1 MAQLNYRENL
11 NMKFKAY
18 NGGLR
23 VFKNYEIN
31 HNNIDIYFSNMKIT
45 LTMFENDIVKV
56 FIGDKYEESISTN
69 GVVDDLGKGEFIVEE
84 DSNFVIVKG
93 TKVLT
98 FVDKNTTEISFRDL
112 EGNIINEDFQPSF
125 KDEEGNVYISKVND
139 CLAYYGLG
147 EKGGDLNKKGCYTE
161 NFNTDDPETDDDSIT
176 YYKTIPFYV
185 ALKEEATYGIFFDN
199 SFRSYFDMGKEMG
212 DRIFFGAIGGQIQY
226 YFIPGENIKEVVKN
240 YTALTGRMEMPP
252 LWSLGYQQCRFSYFS
267 QEEVRE
273 LVKTF
278 EEKDIPLDVVYLD
291 IDYMD
296 GFRVMTFKTPNFD
309 DAAGLISDLKEK
321 GIRTIT
327 IIDPGV
333 KVDEEYDVFKRG
345 KEGNHFT
352 KKLDGEM
359 FIGAVWPGDS
369 AFPDFSNNDCREWW
383 KSELKKFISEH
394 GMDGIWNDMNEP
406 CVFNNDHKTML
417 ETCLHNS
424 DNGVIEHKEFH
435 NRYGFEMSRC
445 SKEAQ
450 EELHPNERGFSM
462 TRATYAG
469 GQRYSSVWTGDNM
482 SLWSQMRMSIS
493 MNANLGI
500 SGFSFVGN
508 DVSGFGLDSS
518 EELFIRWMEMG
529 PFIPIF
535 RNHSNMYTRRQ
546 EPWAFGPR
554 AEKIAKKSIEL
565 RYELLPYIYDLYYI
579 SHKEGLPIFRPMIM
593 EYEKDMNLL
602 NMREQFMLGENMIVA
617 PVLYEGER
625 SKTVYLP
632 KGSWFNYFTMEKL
645 QGGKWYK
652 LPCELDEILVFVK
665 EGAIIPTYNKKFRN
679 VKERPNNILL
689 KVFGENAKG
698 FHYNDDGHT
707 MEYLEGKYTYI
718 LTFTPTDPCCKD
730 STSAS
735 KCWLEKDTRNSDTLM
750 C

>member
-69 GVVDDLGKGEFIVEE
+69 GVVDNLGKGEFIVEE
-84 DSNFVIVKG
+84 DSNFVIIKG

-98 FVDKNTTEISFRDL
+98 FVDKNTTEISFKDL
-112 EGNIINEDFQPSF
+112 YGNIINEDFQPSF
-125 KDEEGNVYISKVND
+125 KDEKGNVYISKVND

-199 SFRSYFDMGKEMG
+199 SFRSYFDMGKERG

-309 DAAGLISDLKEK
+309 DAASLISDLKEK

-333 KVDEEYDVFKRG
+333 KVDEEYEVFKRG

-369 AFPDFSNNDCREWW
+369 AFPDFSNKECREWW

-417 ETCLHNS
+417 ETCIHNS

-632 KGSWFNYFTMEKL
+632 KGSWFNYFTREKL

-665 EGAIIPTYNKKFRN
+665 EGSIIPTYNKKFRN
-679 VKERPNNILL
+679 VKERPKNILL
-689 KVFGENAKG
+689 KVFGEDAKG

-707 MEYLEGKYTYI
+707 MEYLEGKYTYMDI
-718 LTFTPTDPCCKD
+718 KVVDGKEELKLINNGYSIEDI
-730 STSAS
+730 
-735 KCWLEKDTRNSDTLM
+735 E
-750 C
+750 

>member
-31 HNNIDIYFSNMKIT
+31 HNNIYIYFSNMKIT

-69 GVVDDLGKGEFIVEE
+69 GVIDNLEEGEFIVEE
-84 DSNFVIVKG
+84 DSNFLIIKG

-98 FVDKNTTEISFRDL
+98 FVDKNTTEISFKDL
-112 EGNIINEDFQPSF
+112 DGNIINEDFQPSF
-125 KDEEGNVYISKVND
+125 KDEKGNVYISKVND

-199 SFRSYFDMGKEMG
+199 SFRSYFDMGKERG

-309 DAAGLISDLKEK
+309 DAAGLINDLKEK

-352 KKLDGEM
+352 KKLDGQI

-369 AFPDFSNNDCREWW
+369 AFPDFSNKDCREWW

-450 EELHPNERGFSM
+450 EELYPNERGFSM

-546 EPWAFGPR
+546 EPWAFGPK

-632 KGSWFNYFTMEKL
+632 KGSWFNYFTREKL

-679 VKERPNNILL
+679 VKERPKNILL

-707 MEYLEGKYTYI
+707 MEYLEGKYTYMDI
-718 LTFTPTDPCCKD
+718 KVVDGKEELKLINNGYSIEDIEIEIIK
-730 STSAS
+730 
-735 KCWLEKDTRNSDTLM
+735 
-750 C
+750 

>member
-1 MAQLNYRENL
+1 MTQLNYRENL

-31 HNNIDIYFSNMKIT
+31 HNNIDIYFSNIKIT
-45 LTMFENDIVKV
+45 LTIFENDIVKV

-69 GVVDDLGKGEFIVEE
+69 GVVDNLEKGEFIVEE
-84 DSNFVIVKG
+84 DSNFVIIKG

-98 FVDKNTTEISFRDL
+98 FVDKNTTEISFKDL
-112 EGNIINEDFQPSF
+112 DGNIINEDFQPSF
-125 KDEEGNVYISKVND
+125 KDEKGNVYISKVND

-707 MEYLEGKYTYI
+707 MEYLEGKYTYMDI
-718 LTFTPTDPCCKD
+718 EVIEGKEEFKYIHNDYRVENIEVQVIK
-730 STSAS
+730 
-735 KCWLEKDTRNSDTLM
+735 
-750 C
+750 

>member
-309 DAAGLISDLKEK
+309 DAAGLIGDLKEK

-333 KVDEEYDVFKRG
+333 KVDEEYPVFKRG

-359 FIGAVWPGDS
+359 FIGAVWPGNS
-369 AFPDFSNNDCREWW
+369 AFPDFSNKDCREWW

-625 SKTVYLP
+625 SKTLYLP

-698 FHYNDDGHT
+698 FHYNDDGHY
-707 MEYLEGKYTYI
+707 MEYLEGKYTYMDI
-718 LTFTPTDPCCKD
+718 KVVDGKEELKLINNGYSIEDIEIEIIK
-730 STSAS
+730 
-735 KCWLEKDTRNSDTLM
+735 
-750 C
+750 

>member
-309 DAAGLISDLKEK
+309 DAAGLIGDLKEK

-333 KVDEEYDVFKRG
+333 KVDEEYPVFKRG

-369 AFPDFSNNDCREWW
+369 AFPDFSNKDCREWW

-625 SKTVYLP
+625 SKTLYLP

-707 MEYLEGKYTYI
+707 MEYLEGKYTYMDI
-718 LTFTPTDPCCKD
+718 KVVDGKEELKLINNGYSIEDIEIEIIK
-730 STSAS
+730 
-735 KCWLEKDTRNSDTLM
+735 
-750 C
+750 

>member
-1 MAQLNYRENL
+1 MTQLNYRENL

-93 TKVLT
+93 IKVLT

-147 EKGGDLNKKGCYTE
+147 EKGGDLNKRGCYTE

-226 YFIPGENIKEVVKN
+226 YFIPGESIKEVVKN

-267 QEEVRE
+267 QEELRE

-369 AFPDFSNNDCREWW
+369 AFPDFSNKDCREWW

-698 FHYNDDGHT
+698 FHYNDDGHS
-707 MEYLEGKYTYI
+707 MEYLEGKYTYMDI
-718 LTFTPTDPCCKD
+718 KVVGGKEELKLINNGYSIEEIEFEIIK
-730 STSAS
+730 
-735 KCWLEKDTRNSDTLM
+735 
-750 C
+750 

>member
-1 MAQLNYRENL
+1 MTQLNYRENL

-31 HNNIDIYFSNMKIT
+31 HNNINIYFSNIKIT
-45 LTMFENDIVKV
+45 LTIFENDIVKV

-69 GVVDDLGKGEFIVEE
+69 GVVGDLGKGEFIVEE
-84 DSNFVIVKG
+84 DSNFLVIKG
-93 TKVLT
+93 KKVLT
-98 FVDKNTTEISFRDL
+98 FVDKNTTEISFKDL

-185 ALKEEATYGIFFDN
+185 ALKEKATYGIFFDN

-240 YTALTGRMEMPP
+240 YTTLTGRMEMPP

-309 DAAGLISDLKEK
+309 DAAGLIGDLKEK

-369 AFPDFSNNDCREWW
+369 AFPDFSNKDCREWW

-529 PFIPIF
+529 TFIPIF

-602 NMREQFMLGENMIVA
+602 NIREQFMLGENMIVA

-632 KGSWFNYFTMEKL
+632 KGIWFNYFTMEKL

-679 VKERPNNILL
+679 VKERPKNILL

-707 MEYLEGKYTYI
+707 MEYLEGKYTYMDI
-718 LTFTPTDPCCKD
+718 KVVDGKEELKLINNGYSIEEIEFEIIK
-730 STSAS
+730 
-735 KCWLEKDTRNSDTLM
+735 
-750 C
+750 

>member
-309 DAAGLISDLKEK
+309 DAAGLIGDLKEK

-333 KVDEEYDVFKRG
+333 KVDEEYPVFKRG

-359 FIGAVWPGDS
+359 FIGAVWPGNS
-369 AFPDFSNNDCREWW
+369 AFPDFSNKDCREWW

-602 NMREQFMLGENMIVA
+602 NMREQFMLGENMLVA

-707 MEYLEGKYTYI
+707 MEYLEGKYTYMDI
-718 LTFTPTDPCCKD
+718 KVVDGKEELKLINNGY
-730 STSAS
+730 SIEEIEVEII
-735 KCWLEKDTRNSDTLM
+735 K
-750 C
+750 

>member
-45 LTMFENDIVKV
+45 LNMFENDIVKV

-69 GVVDDLGKGEFIVEE
+69 GVVDNLGKGEFIVEE
-84 DSNFVIVKG
+84 DSNFVIIKG

-98 FVDKNTTEISFRDL
+98 FVDKNTTEISFKDL
-112 EGNIINEDFQPSF
+112 DGNIINEDFQPSF
-125 KDEEGNVYISKVND
+125 KDEKGNVYISKVND

-199 SFRSYFDMGKEMG
+199 SFRSYFDMGKERG

-352 KKLDGEM
+352 KKLDGEI

-369 AFPDFSNNDCREWW
+369 AFPDFSNKDCREWW

-632 KGSWFNYFTMEKL
+632 KGSWFNYFTREKL

-679 VKERPNNILL
+679 VKERPRNILF

-707 MEYLEGKYTYI
+707 MEYLEGKYTYMDI
-718 LTFTPTDPCCKD
+718 KVVDGKEELKLINNGYSIEDIEIEIIK
-730 STSAS
+730 
-735 KCWLEKDTRNSDTLM
+735 
-750 C
+750 

>member
-309 DAAGLISDLKEK
+309 DAAGLIGDLKEK

-333 KVDEEYDVFKRG
+333 KVDEEYPVFKRG

-369 AFPDFSNNDCREWW
+369 AFPDFSNKDCREWW

-625 SKTVYLP
+625 SKTLYLP

-698 FHYNDDGHT
+698 FHYNDDGHS
-707 MEYLEGKYTYI
+707 MEYLEGKYTYMDI
-718 LTFTPTDPCCKD
+718 KVVDGKEELKLINNGYSIEEIEFEIIK
-730 STSAS
+730 
-735 KCWLEKDTRNSDTLM
+735 
-750 C
+750 

>member
-1 MAQLNYRENL
+1 MTQLNYRENL

-93 TKVLT
+93 IKVLT
-98 FVDKNTTEISFRDL
+98 FVDKNTTEISFKDL

-147 EKGGDLNKKGCYTE
+147 EKGGDLNKRGCYTE

-267 QEEVRE
+267 QEELRE

-369 AFPDFSNNDCREWW
+369 AFPDFSNKDCREWW

-518 EELFIRWMEMG
+518 EELFVRWMEMG

-707 MEYLEGKYTYI
+707 MEYLEGKYTYMDI
-718 LTFTPTDPCCKD
+718 KVVDGKEELKLINNGYSIEEIEFEIIK
-730 STSAS
+730 
-735 KCWLEKDTRNSDTLM
+735 
-750 C
+750 

>member
-1 MAQLNYRENL
+1 MEQLNYRENL

-69 GVVDDLGKGEFIVEE
+69 GVVDNLEKGEFIVEE
-84 DSNFVIVKG
+84 DSNFVIIKG

-98 FVDKNTTEISFRDL
+98 FVDKNTTEISFKDL
-112 EGNIINEDFQPSF
+112 DGNIINEDFQPSF
-125 KDEEGNVYISKVND
+125 KDEKGNVYISKVND

-199 SFRSYFDMGKEMG
+199 SFRSYFDMGKERG

-240 YTALTGRMEMPP
+240 YTALTGKMEIPP

-296 GFRVMTFKTPNFD
+296 GFRVMTFKTPNFN

-352 KKLDGEM
+352 KKLDGEI

-369 AFPDFSNNDCREWW
+369 AFPDFSNKDCREWW

-450 EELHPNERGFSM
+450 EELNPNERGFSM

-482 SLWSQMRMSIS
+482 SLWNQMRMSIS

-546 EPWAFGPR
+546 EPWAFGPK

-632 KGSWFNYFTMEKL
+632 KGSWFNYFTREKL

-679 VKERPNNILL
+679 VKERPKNILL
-689 KVFGENAKG
+689 KVVGENAKG

-707 MEYLEGKYTYI
+707 MEYLEGKYTYMDI
-718 LTFTPTDPCCKD
+718 KVVDGKEELKLINNGYSIEDIEIEIIK
-730 STSAS
+730 
-735 KCWLEKDTRNSDTLM
+735 
-750 C
+750 

>member
-1 MAQLNYRENL
+1 MSQLNYRENL

-45 LTMFENDIVKV
+45 LTIFENDIVKV
-56 FIGDKYEESISTN
+56 FIGDKYEESLSTN
-69 GVVDDLGKGEFIVEE
+69 GVVGDLRKGEFIVEE
-84 DSNFVIVKG
+84 DSNFVIIKG
-93 TKVLT
+93 KKVLT
-98 FVDKNTTEISFRDL
+98 FVDKNTTEISFKDL

-147 EKGGDLNKKGCYTE
+147 EKGGDLNKKGYYTE

-185 ALKEEATYGIFFDN
+185 ALKEESTYGIFFDN

-226 YFIPGENIKEVVKN
+226 YFIPGESIKEVVKN

-309 DAAGLISDLKEK
+309 DAAGLIGDLKEK

-352 KKLDGEM
+352 KKLDGEI

-369 AFPDFSNNDCREWW
+369 AFPDFSNKDCREWW

-450 EELHPNERGFSM
+450 EELHSNERGFSM

-602 NMREQFMLGENMIVA
+602 NMREQFMLGENMLVA

-707 MEYLEGKYTYI
+707 MEYLEGKYTYMGI
-718 LTFTPTDPCCKD
+718 EFVDGKEEFKLINNDYIIEDMEIQIIK
-730 STSAS
+730 
-735 KCWLEKDTRNSDTLM
+735 
-750 C
+750 

>member
-1 MAQLNYRENL
+1 MTQLNYRENL

-31 HNNIDIYFSNMKIT
+31 DNNINIYFSNIKIT
-45 LTMFENDIVKV
+45 LTIFENDIVKV
-56 FIGDKYEESISTN
+56 FIGDKCEESISTN
-69 GVVDDLGKGEFIVEE
+69 GVVGDLGKGEFIVEE
-84 DSNFVIVKG
+84 DSNFLVIKG
-93 TKVLT
+93 KKVLT

-125 KDEEGNVYISKVND
+125 KDEKGNVYISKVND

-161 NFNTDDPETDDDSIT
+161 NFNTDDPETDDDSVT

-333 KVDEEYDVFKRG
+333 KVDEEYPVFKRG

-352 KKLDGEM
+352 KKLDGEI

-417 ETCLHNS
+417 ESCLHNS

-450 EELHPNERGFSM
+450 EELHPNEREFSM

-602 NMREQFMLGENMIVA
+602 NMREQFMLGENMLVA

-665 EGAIIPTYNKKFRN
+665 EGSIIPTYNKKFRN
-679 VKERPNNILL
+679 VKERPKNILL

-698 FHYNDDGHT
+698 FHYNDDGHS
-707 MEYLEGKYTYI
+707 MEYLEGKYTYMDI
-718 LTFTPTDPCCKD
+718 KVVDGKEELKLINNGY
-730 STSAS
+730 SIEEMEIEII
-735 KCWLEKDTRNSDTLM
+735 K
-750 C
+750 

>member
-1 MAQLNYRENL
+1 MTQLNYRENL

-69 GVVDDLGKGEFIVEE
+69 GVVDNLEKGEFIVEE
-84 DSNFVIVKG
+84 DSNFVIIKG

-98 FVDKNTTEISFRDL
+98 FVDKNTTEISFKDL

-147 EKGGDLNKKGCYTE
+147 EKGGDLNKRGCYTE

-267 QEEVRE
+267 QEELRE

-369 AFPDFSNNDCREWW
+369 AFPDFSNKDCREWW

-518 EELFIRWMEMG
+518 EELFVRWMEMG

-602 NMREQFMLGENMIVA
+602 NMREQFMLGENMLVA

-632 KGSWFNYFTMEKL
+632 RGIWFNYFTMEKL

-679 VKERPNNILL
+679 VKERPKNILL

-707 MEYLEGKYTYI
+707 MEYLEGKYTYMDI
-718 LTFTPTDPCCKD
+718 KVVDGKEELKLINNGYSIEEIEFEIIK
-730 STSAS
+730 
-735 KCWLEKDTRNSDTLM
+735 
-750 C
+750 

>member
-1 MAQLNYRENL
+1 MTQLNYRENL

-31 HNNIDIYFSNMKIT
+31 DNNINIYFSNIKIT
-45 LTMFENDIVKV
+45 LTIFENDIVKV

-69 GVVDDLGKGEFIVEE
+69 GVVGDLGKGEFIVEE
-84 DSNFVIVKG
+84 DSNFLVIKG
-93 TKVLT
+93 KKVLT

-125 KDEEGNVYISKVND
+125 KDEKGNVYISKVND

-147 EKGGDLNKKGCYTE
+147 EKGGDLNKKGSYTE
-161 NFNTDDPETDDDSIT
+161 NFNTDDPETDDDSVT

-333 KVDEEYDVFKRG
+333 KVDEEYLVFKRG

-352 KKLDGEM
+352 KKLDGEI

-417 ETCLHNS
+417 ESCLHNS

-602 NMREQFMLGENMIVA
+602 NIREQFMLGENMLVA

-625 SKTVYLP
+625 SKAVYLP

-665 EGAIIPTYNKKFRN
+665 EGSIIPTYNKKFRN

-707 MEYLEGKYTYI
+707 MEYLEGKYTYMDI
-718 LTFTPTDPCCKD
+718 EVIEGKEEFKYIHNDYRGENIEVQVIK
-730 STSAS
+730 
-735 KCWLEKDTRNSDTLM
+735 
-750 C
+750 

>member
-1 MAQLNYRENL
+1 MTQLNYRENL

-31 HNNIDIYFSNMKIT
+31 DNNINIYFSNIKIT
-45 LTMFENDIVKV
+45 LTIFENDIVKV

-69 GVVDDLGKGEFIVEE
+69 GVVGDLGKGEFIVEE
-84 DSNFVIVKG
+84 DSNFLVIKG
-93 TKVLT
+93 KKVLT

-125 KDEEGNVYISKVND
+125 KDEKGNVYISKVND

-161 NFNTDDPETDDDSIT
+161 NFNTDDPETDDDSVT

-333 KVDEEYDVFKRG
+333 KVDEEYPVFKRG

-359 FIGAVWPGDS
+359 FIGAVDS
-369 AFPDFSNNDCREWW
+369 AFPDFSNKDCREWW

-565 RYELLPYIYDLYYI
+565 RYELIPYIYDLYYI

-707 MEYLEGKYTYI
+707 MEYLEGKYTYMDI
-718 LTFTPTDPCCKD
+718 KVVDGKEELKLINNGY
-730 STSAS
+730 SIEEIEIEII
-735 KCWLEKDTRNSDTLM
+735 K
-750 C
+750 

>member
-309 DAAGLISDLKEK
+309 DAAGLIGDLKEK

-333 KVDEEYDVFKRG
+333 KVDEEYPVFKRG

-359 FIGAVWPGDS
+359 FIGAVWPGNS
-369 AFPDFSNNDCREWW
+369 AFPDFSNKDCREWW

-602 NMREQFMLGENMIVA
+602 NMREQFMLGENMLVA

-707 MEYLEGKYTYI
+707 MEYLEGKYTYMDI
-718 LTFTPTDPCCKD
+718 KVVDGKEELKLINNGYSIEEIEFEIIK
-730 STSAS
+730 
-735 KCWLEKDTRNSDTLM
+735 
-750 C
+750 

>member
-1 MAQLNYRENL
+1 MTQLNYRENL

-309 DAAGLISDLKEK
+309 DAAGLIGDLKEK

-333 KVDEEYDVFKRG
+333 KVDEEYPVFKRG

-359 FIGAVWPGDS
+359 FIGAVWPGNS
-369 AFPDFSNNDCREWW
+369 AFPDFSNKDCREWW

-625 SKTVYLP
+625 SKTLYLP

-698 FHYNDDGHT
+698 FHYNDDGHS
-707 MEYLEGKYTYI
+707 MEYLEGKYTYMDI
-718 LTFTPTDPCCKD
+718 KVVDGKEELKLINNGYSIEDIEIEIIK
-730 STSAS
+730 
-735 KCWLEKDTRNSDTLM
+735 
-750 C
+750 

>member
-1 MAQLNYRENL
+1 MTQLNYRENL

-31 HNNIDIYFSNMKIT
+31 HNNINIYFSNIKIT
-45 LTMFENDIVKV
+45 LTIFENDIVKV

-69 GVVDDLGKGEFIVEE
+69 GVVGDLGKGEFIVEE
-84 DSNFVIVKG
+84 DSNFLVIKG
-93 TKVLT
+93 KKVLT
-98 FVDKNTTEISFRDL
+98 FVDKNTTEISFKDL

-125 KDEEGNVYISKVND
+125 KDEKGNVYISKVND

-147 EKGGDLNKKGCYTE
+147 EKGGDLNKKGSYTE
-161 NFNTDDPETDDDSIT
+161 NFNTDDPETDDDSVT

-240 YTALTGRMEMPP
+240 YTTLTGRMEMLP

-309 DAAGLISDLKEK
+309 DAAGLIGDLKEK

-369 AFPDFSNNDCREWW
+369 AFPDFSNKDCREWW

-632 KGSWFNYFTMEKL
+632 KGIWFNYFTMEKL

-679 VKERPNNILL
+679 VKERPKNILV

-707 MEYLEGKYTYI
+707 MEYLEGKYTYMDI
-718 LTFTPTDPCCKD
+718 KVVDGKEELKLINNGYSIEEIEFEIIK
-730 STSAS
+730 
-735 KCWLEKDTRNSDTLM
+735 
-750 C
+750 

>member
-1 MAQLNYRENL
+1 MEQLNYRENL

-18 NGGLR
+18 NCGLR

-69 GVVDDLGKGEFIVEE
+69 GVVDNLEKGEFIVEE
-84 DSNFVIVKG
+84 DSNFLIIKG

-98 FVDKNTTEISFRDL
+98 FVDKNTTEISFKDL
-112 EGNIINEDFQPSF
+112 DGNIINEDFQPSF
-125 KDEEGNVYISKVND
+125 KDEKGNVYISKVND

-333 KVDEEYDVFKRG
+333 KVDEEYEVFKRG

-352 KKLDGEM
+352 KKLDGEI

-369 AFPDFSNNDCREWW
+369 AFPDFSNKECREWW

-518 EELFIRWMEMG
+518 EELFIRWMEIG

-602 NMREQFMLGENMIVA
+602 NIREQFMLGENMLVA

-632 KGSWFNYFTMEKL
+632 KGSWFNYFTSEKL

-665 EGAIIPTYNKKFRN
+665 EGSIIPTYNKKFRN
-679 VKERPNNILL
+679 VKERPKNILL

-707 MEYLEGKYTYI
+707 MEYLDGKYTYMDI
-718 LTFTPTDPCCKD
+718 KVVDGKEELKLINNGYSIEDIEFEIIK
-730 STSAS
+730 
-735 KCWLEKDTRNSDTLM
+735 
-750 C
+750 

>member
-1 MAQLNYRENL
+1 M
-11 NMKFKAY
+11 
-18 NGGLR
+18 
-23 VFKNYEIN
+23 
-31 HNNIDIYFSNMKIT
+31 
-45 LTMFENDIVKV
+45 
-56 FIGDKYEESISTN
+56 
-69 GVVDDLGKGEFIVEE
+69 
-84 DSNFVIVKG
+84 
-93 TKVLT
+93 
-98 FVDKNTTEISFRDL
+98 
-112 EGNIINEDFQPSF
+112 
-125 KDEEGNVYISKVND
+125 YISKVND

-161 NFNTDDPETDDDSIT
+161 NFNTDDPETDDDSVT

-333 KVDEEYDVFKRG
+333 KVDEEYPVFKRG

-369 AFPDFSNNDCREWW
+369 AFPDFSNKDCREWW

-565 RYELLPYIYDLYYI
+565 RYELIPYIYDLYYI

-707 MEYLEGKYTYI
+707 MEYLEGKYTYMDI
-718 LTFTPTDPCCKD
+718 KVVDGKEELKLINNGYSIEEIEFEIIK
-730 STSAS
+730 
-735 KCWLEKDTRNSDTLM
+735 
-750 C
+750 

>member
-1 MAQLNYRENL
+1 MTQLNYRENL

-45 LTMFENDIVKV
+45 LTIFENDIVKV

-84 DSNFVIVKG
+84 DSNFVIIKG

-98 FVDKNTTEISFRDL
+98 FVDKNTTEISFKDL

-369 AFPDFSNNDCREWW
+369 AFPDFSNKDCREWW

-665 EGAIIPTYNKKFRN
+665 EGSIIPTYNKKFRN
-679 VKERPNNILL
+679 VKERPKNILL

-707 MEYLEGKYTYI
+707 MEYLEGKYTYMDI
-718 LTFTPTDPCCKD
+718 KVVDGKEELKLINNGY
-730 STSAS
+730 S
-735 KCWLEKDTRNSDTLM
+735 LEEIEIEIIK
-750 C
+750 

>member
-1 MAQLNYRENL
+1 MTQLNYRENL

-84 DSNFVIVKG
+84 DSNFVIIKG

-98 FVDKNTTEISFRDL
+98 FVDKNTTEISFKDL
-112 EGNIINEDFQPSF
+112 DGNIINEDFQPSF
-125 KDEEGNVYISKVND
+125 KDEKGNVYISKVND

-529 PFIPIF
+529 TFIPIF

-679 VKERPNNILL
+679 VKERPKNILL

-707 MEYLEGKYTYI
+707 MEYLEGKYTYMDI
-718 LTFTPTDPCCKD
+718 KVVDGKEELKLINNGYSIEEIEFEIIK
-730 STSAS
+730 
-735 KCWLEKDTRNSDTLM
+735 
-750 C
+750 

>member
-1 MAQLNYRENL
+1 MTQLNYRENL

-31 HNNIDIYFSNMKIT
+31 HNNINIYFSNIKIT
-45 LTMFENDIVKV
+45 LTIFENDIVKV

-69 GVVDDLGKGEFIVEE
+69 GVVGDLGKGEFIVEE
-84 DSNFVIVKG
+84 DSNFLVIKG
-93 TKVLT
+93 KKVLT

-112 EGNIINEDFQPSF
+112 DGNIINEDFQPSF
-125 KDEEGNVYISKVND
+125 KDEKGNVYISKVND

-161 NFNTDDPETDDDSIT
+161 NFNTDDPETDDDSVT

-333 KVDEEYDVFKRG
+333 KVDEEYPVFKRG

-369 AFPDFSNNDCREWW
+369 AFPDFSNKDCREWW

-565 RYELLPYIYDLYYI
+565 RYELIPYIYDLYYI

-679 VKERPNNILL
+679 VKERPKNILL

-698 FHYNDDGHT
+698 FHYNDDGHS
-707 MEYLEGKYTYI
+707 MEYLEGKYTYMDI
-718 LTFTPTDPCCKD
+718 KVVDGKEELKLINNGYSIEEIEFEIIK
-730 STSAS
+730 
-735 KCWLEKDTRNSDTLM
+735 
-750 C
+750 

>member
-1 MAQLNYRENL
+1 MTQLNYRENL

-69 GVVDDLGKGEFIVEE
+69 GVVDNLEKGEFIVEE
-84 DSNFVIVKG
+84 DSNFVIIKG

-98 FVDKNTTEISFRDL
+98 FVDKNTTEISFKDL
-112 EGNIINEDFQPSF
+112 DGNIINEDFQPSF
-125 KDEEGNVYISKVND
+125 KDEKGNVYISKVND

-199 SFRSYFDMGKEMG
+199 SFRSYFDIGKEMG

-359 FIGAVWPGDS
+359 FIGAVWPGNS
-369 AFPDFSNNDCREWW
+369 AFPDFSNNYCREWW

-602 NMREQFMLGENMIVA
+602 NMREQFMLGENMLVA

-679 VKERPNNILL
+679 VKERPKNILL

-707 MEYLEGKYTYI
+707 MEYLEGKYTYMDI
-718 LTFTPTDPCCKD
+718 KVVDGKEELNLINNGYSIEDIEIQIIK
-730 STSAS
+730 
-735 KCWLEKDTRNSDTLM
+735 
-750 C
+750 

>member
-1 MAQLNYRENL
+1 MNQLNYRENL
-11 NMKFKAY
+11 NKKFKDY
-18 NGGLR
+18 RGGLR
-23 VFKNYEIN
+23 VFENFKVNE
-31 HNNIDIYFSNMKIT
+31 NNVEVNFEGLKIS
-45 LTMFENDIVKV
+45 LTILENDIVKV
-56 FIGDKYEESISTN
+56 FIGDKYEESIPTN
-69 GVVDDLGKGEFIVEE
+69 GVVNLLGKGSFEVLEKE
-84 DSNFVIVKG
+84 DFLVISGNKVK
-93 TKVLT
+93 TYIN
-98 FVDKNTTEISFRDL
+98 KNTTEISFRDF
-112 EGNIINEDFQPSF
+112 EGNIICEDFQPSF
-125 KDEEGNVYISKVND
+125 KDEEGHIYISKVND

-147 EKGGDLNKKGCYTE
+147 EKGGSLNKKGCYTE
-161 NFNTDDPETDDDSIT
+161 NFNTDDPETDDESLT

-185 ALKEEATYGIFFDN
+185 GLKNEGTYGIFFDN
-199 SFRSYFDMGKEMG
+199 SFRSYFDMGKERE
-212 DRIFFGAIGGQIQY
+212 DRIFFGSIGGQIQY
-226 YFIPGENIKEVVKN
+226 YFIPGENIKDVVRN

-278 EEKDIPLDVVYLD
+278 EEKEIPLDVVYLD

-309 DAAGLISDLKEK
+309 DAKGLINNLKDK

-327 IIDPGV
+327 ILDPGV
-333 KVDEEYDVFKRG
+333 KVDEEYGVYRRG
-345 KEGNHFT
+345 REGNHFT
-352 KKLDGEM
+352 KKLDGEI

-369 AFPDFSNNDCREWW
+369 AFPDFSNKDCRKWW
-383 KSELKKFISEH
+383 KDELKKFIEEYDI
-394 GMDGIWNDMNEP
+394 DGIWNDMNEP

-424 DNGVIEHKEFH
+424 DYGVINHKEFH

-482 SLWSQMRMSIS
+482 SMWSQMKMSIS
-493 MNANLGI
+493 MNSNLGI

-508 DVSGFGLDSS
+508 DVSGFGLDST

-546 EPWAFGPR
+546 EPWAFGQR

-579 SHKEGLPIFRPMIM
+579 SHKEGIPVFRPMVM
-593 EYEKDMNLL
+593 EYENDMNVL
-602 NMREQFMLGENMIVA
+602 NLREQFMFGENMLVA

-625 SKTVYLP
+625 KKRIYLP
-632 KGSWFNYFTMEKL
+632 KGVWFNYLTKEKFE
-645 QGGKWYK
+645 GGKWQSIS
-652 LPCELDEILVFVK
+652 CELDEIIVLVK
-665 EGAIIPTYNKKFRN
+665 EGAIIPTYNKKFKN
-679 VKERPNNILL
+679 VEQRPKEILL
-689 KVFGENAKG
+689 KVFGVNASG
-698 FHYNDDGHT
+698 FHYNDDGRT
-707 MEYLEGKYTYI
+707 MEYLKGKYNYVDI
-718 LTFTPTDPCCKD
+718 MVKD
-730 STSAS
+730 SNLVLDYVN
-735 KCWLEKDTRNSDTLM
+735 KGFEEEVINFEIIN
-750 C
+750 

>member
-69 GVVDDLGKGEFIVEE
+69 GVVDNLEKGEFIVEE
-84 DSNFVIVKG
+84 DSNFLIIKG

-98 FVDKNTTEISFRDL
+98 FVDKNTTEISFKDL
-112 EGNIINEDFQPSF
+112 YGNIINEDFQPSF
-125 KDEEGNVYISKVND
+125 KDKKGNVYISKVND

-199 SFRSYFDMGKEMG
+199 SFRSYFDMGKERG

-296 GFRVMTFKTPNFD
+296 GFRVMTFKTPNFN

-352 KKLDGEM
+352 KKLDGEI

-369 AFPDFSNNDCREWW
+369 AFPDFSNKDCREWW

-482 SLWSQMRMSIS
+482 SLWNQMRMSIS

-554 AEKIAKKSIEL
+554 AEKIAKKYIEL

-632 KGSWFNYFTMEKL
+632 KGSWFNYFTREKL

-679 VKERPNNILL
+679 VKERPKNILL

-707 MEYLEGKYTYI
+707 MEYLEGKYTYMDI
-718 LTFTPTDPCCKD
+718 KVVDGKEELKLINNGYSIEDIEIEIIK
-730 STSAS
+730 
-735 KCWLEKDTRNSDTLM
+735 
-750 C
+750 

>member
-1 MAQLNYRENL
+1 MSQLNYRENL

-45 LTMFENDIVKV
+45 LTIFENDIVKV
-56 FIGDKYEESISTN
+56 FIGDKYEESLSTN
-69 GVVDDLGKGEFIVEE
+69 GVVGDLRKGEFIVEE
-84 DSNFVIVKG
+84 DSNFVIIKG
-93 TKVLT
+93 KKVLT
-98 FVDKNTTEISFRDL
+98 FVDKNTTEISFKDL

-185 ALKEEATYGIFFDN
+185 ALKEESTYGIFFDN
-199 SFRSYFDMGKEMG
+199 SFRSYFDMGKEIG

-369 AFPDFSNNDCREWW
+369 AFPDFSNKDCRKWW

-529 PFIPIF
+529 SFIPIF

-579 SHKEGLPIFRPMIM
+579 SNKEGLPIFRPMIM

-602 NMREQFMLGENMIVA
+602 NMREQFMLGENMLVA

-665 EGAIIPTYNKKFRN
+665 EGSIIPTYNKKFRN
-679 VKERPNNILL
+679 VKERPKNILL

-707 MEYLEGKYTYI
+707 MEYLDGKYTYMGI
-718 LTFTPTDPCCKD
+718 EFVDGKEEFKLINNDYIIEDMEIQIIK
-730 STSAS
+730 
-735 KCWLEKDTRNSDTLM
+735 
-750 C
+750 

>member
-1 MAQLNYRENL
+1 MTQLNYRENL

-45 LTMFENDIVKV
+45 LTIFENDIVKV

-84 DSNFVIVKG
+84 DSNFVIIKG

-98 FVDKNTTEISFRDL
+98 FVDKNTTDISFRDL

-147 EKGGDLNKKGCYTE
+147 EKGGDLNKRGCYTE

-252 LWSLGYQQCRFSYFS
+252 LWSLGYQQCRFSYFR

-333 KVDEEYDVFKRG
+333 KVDEEYPVFKRG

-369 AFPDFSNNDCREWW
+369 AFPDFSNKDCREWW

-482 SLWSQMRMSIS
+482 SLWSQMKMSIS

-679 VKERPNNILL
+679 VKERPKNILL

-698 FHYNDDGHT
+698 FHYNDDGHS
-707 MEYLEGKYTYI
+707 MEYLEGKYTYMDI
-718 LTFTPTDPCCKD
+718 TVVDGKEELKLINNGY
-730 STSAS
+730 SIEEIEIEII
-735 KCWLEKDTRNSDTLM
+735 K
-750 C
+750 

>member
-45 LTMFENDIVKV
+45 LTMFENDIVKI
-56 FIGDKYEESISTN
+56 FIGDKYEESIPTN
-69 GVVDDLGKGEFIVEE
+69 GVVDNLEKGEFIVEE
-84 DSNFVIVKG
+84 NSNFVIIKG

-98 FVDKNTTEISFRDL
+98 FVDKNTTEINFKDL
-112 EGNIINEDFQPSF
+112 DGNIINEDFQPSF
-125 KDEEGNVYISKVND
+125 KDEKGNVYISKVND

-199 SFRSYFDMGKEMG
+199 SFRSYFDMGKERG

-226 YFIPGENIKEVVKN
+226 YFIPGKNIKEVVKN

-309 DAAGLISDLKEK
+309 DAAGLISYLKEK

-333 KVDEEYDVFKRG
+333 KVDEEYEVFKRG

-352 KKLDGEM
+352 KKLDGEI

-369 AFPDFSNNDCREWW
+369 AFPDFSNKDCREWW

-602 NMREQFMLGENMIVA
+602 NIREQFMLGENMIVA

-632 KGSWFNYFTMEKL
+632 KGSWFNYFTSEKL

-679 VKERPNNILL
+679 VKERPKNILL

-707 MEYLEGKYTYI
+707 MEYLEGKYTYMDI
-718 LTFTPTDPCCKD
+718 KVVDGKEELKLINNGYSIEDIEIEIIK
-730 STSAS
+730 
-735 KCWLEKDTRNSDTLM
+735 
-750 C
+750 

>member
-1 MAQLNYRENL
+1 MTQLNYRENL

-98 FVDKNTTEISFRDL
+98 FVDKNTTEISFKDL
-112 EGNIINEDFQPSF
+112 DGNIINEDFQPSF

-602 NMREQFMLGENMIVA
+602 NMREQFMLGENMLVA

-679 VKERPNNILL
+679 VKERPKNILL

-707 MEYLEGKYTYI
+707 MEYLEGKYTYMDI
-718 LTFTPTDPCCKD
+718 KVVDGKEELKLINNGYSIEEIEFEIIK
-730 STSAS
+730 
-735 KCWLEKDTRNSDTLM
+735 
-750 C
+750 

>member
-1 MAQLNYRENL
+1 MTQLNYRENL

-31 HNNIDIYFSNMKIT
+31 HNNIDIYFLNMKIT
-45 LTMFENDIVKV
+45 LTIFENDIVKV

-98 FVDKNTTEISFRDL
+98 FVDKNTTEISFKDL
-112 EGNIINEDFQPSF
+112 DGNIINEDFQPSF
-125 KDEEGNVYISKVND
+125 KDEKGNVYISKVND

-185 ALKEEATYGIFFDN
+185 ALKEKATYGIFFDN

-309 DAAGLISDLKEK
+309 DAAGLIGDLKEK

-369 AFPDFSNNDCREWW
+369 AFPDFSNKDCREWW

-632 KGSWFNYFTMEKL
+632 KGIWFNYFTMEKL

-679 VKERPNNILL
+679 VKERPKNILV

-707 MEYLEGKYTYI
+707 MEYLEGKYTYMDI
-718 LTFTPTDPCCKD
+718 KVVDGKEELKLINNGYSIEEIEFEIIK
-730 STSAS
+730 
-735 KCWLEKDTRNSDTLM
+735 
-750 C
+750 

>member
-1 MAQLNYRENL
+1 MSQLNYRENL

-31 HNNIDIYFSNMKIT
+31 DNNIDIYFSNIKIT
-45 LTMFENDIVKV
+45 LTIFENDIVKV

-69 GVVDDLGKGEFIVEE
+69 GVLDDLGKGEFIVEE
-84 DSNFVIVKG
+84 DSNFLVIKG
-93 TKVLT
+93 KKVLT

-125 KDEEGNVYISKVND
+125 KDEKGNVYISKVND

-199 SFRSYFDMGKEMG
+199 SFRSYFDMGMEMG

-327 IIDPGV
+327 IVDPGV
-333 KVDEEYDVFKRG
+333 KVDEEYPVFKRG

-352 KKLDGEM
+352 KKLDGEI

-417 ETCLHNS
+417 ESCLHNS

-602 NMREQFMLGENMIVA
+602 NIREQFMLGENMLVA

-665 EGAIIPTYNKKFRN
+665 EGSIIPTYNKKFRN

-698 FHYNDDGHT
+698 FHYNDDGDT
-707 MEYLEGKYTYI
+707 MEYLEGKYTYMDI
-718 LTFTPTDPCCKD
+718 EFVDGKEEFKYIHND
-730 STSAS
+730 YRVENIEVQVI
-735 KCWLEKDTRNSDTLM
+735 K
-750 C
+750 

>member
-1 MAQLNYRENL
+1 MTQLNYRENL

-98 FVDKNTTEISFRDL
+98 FVDKNTTEISFKDL
-112 EGNIINEDFQPSF
+112 DGNIINEDFQPSF

-707 MEYLEGKYTYI
+707 MEYLEGKYTYMDI
-718 LTFTPTDPCCKD
+718 KVVDGKEELKLINNGYSIEEIEFEIIK
-730 STSAS
+730 
-735 KCWLEKDTRNSDTLM
+735 
-750 C
+750 

>member
-1 MAQLNYRENL
+1 MTQLNYRENL

-18 NGGLR
+18 NGGVR

-45 LTMFENDIVKV
+45 LTIFENDIVKV

-84 DSNFVIVKG
+84 DSNFVIIKG

-98 FVDKNTTEISFRDL
+98 FVDKNTTEISFKDL

-333 KVDEEYDVFKRG
+333 NVDEEYDVFKRG

-369 AFPDFSNNDCREWW
+369 AFPDFSNKDCREWW

-602 NMREQFMLGENMIVA
+602 NMREQFMLGENMLVA

-707 MEYLEGKYTYI
+707 MEYLEGKYTYMDI
-718 LTFTPTDPCCKD
+718 KVVDGKEELKLINNGYSIEEIEFEIIK
-730 STSAS
+730 
-735 KCWLEKDTRNSDTLM
+735 
-750 C
+750 

>member
-267 QEEVRE
+267 QEELRE

-369 AFPDFSNNDCREWW
+369 AFPDFSNKDCREWW

-518 EELFIRWMEMG
+518 EELFVRWMEMG

-602 NMREQFMLGENMIVA
+602 NMREQFMLGENMLVA

-679 VKERPNNILL
+679 VKERPKNILL

-698 FHYNDDGHT
+698 FHYNDDGHS
-707 MEYLEGKYTYI
+707 MEYLEGKYTYMDI
-718 LTFTPTDPCCKD
+718 KVVDGKEELKLINNGY
-730 STSAS
+730 SIEEIEIEII
-735 KCWLEKDTRNSDTLM
+735 K
-750 C
+750 

>member
-1 MAQLNYRENL
+1 MSQLNYRENL

-45 LTMFENDIVKV
+45 LTIFENDIVKV
-56 FIGDKYEESISTN
+56 FIGDKYEESLSTN
-69 GVVDDLGKGEFIVEE
+69 GVVGDLRKGEFIVEE
-84 DSNFVIVKG
+84 DSNFVIIKG
-93 TKVLT
+93 KKVLT
-98 FVDKNTTEISFRDL
+98 FVDKNTTEISFKDL

-199 SFRSYFDMGKEMG
+199 SFRSYFDMGMEMG

-309 DAAGLISDLKEK
+309 DAAGLIGDLKEK

-333 KVDEEYDVFKRG
+333 KVDEEYPVFKRG

-352 KKLDGEM
+352 KKLDGEI

-369 AFPDFSNNDCREWW
+369 AFPDFSNKDCREWW

-435 NRYGFEMSRC
+435 NRYGFEMSKC

-579 SHKEGLPIFRPMIM
+579 SYKEGLPIFRPMIM

-602 NMREQFMLGENMIVA
+602 NMREQFMLGENMLVA

-665 EGAIIPTYNKKFRN
+665 EGSIIPTYNKKFRN
-679 VKERPNNILL
+679 VKERPKNILL

-707 MEYLEGKYTYI
+707 MEYLEGKYTYMGI
-718 LTFTPTDPCCKD
+718 EFVDGKEEFKLINNDYIIEDMEIQIIK
-730 STSAS
+730 
-735 KCWLEKDTRNSDTLM
+735 
-750 C
+750 

>member
-1 MAQLNYRENL
+1 M
-11 NMKFKAY
+11 
-18 NGGLR
+18 
-23 VFKNYEIN
+23 
-31 HNNIDIYFSNMKIT
+31 
-45 LTMFENDIVKV
+45 
-56 FIGDKYEESISTN
+56 
-69 GVVDDLGKGEFIVEE
+69 
-84 DSNFVIVKG
+84 
-93 TKVLT
+93 
-98 FVDKNTTEISFRDL
+98 
-112 EGNIINEDFQPSF
+112 
-125 KDEEGNVYISKVND
+125 YISKVND

-424 DNGVIEHKEFH
+424 DNGVIEHKGFH

-625 SKTVYLP
+625 SKTLYLP

-698 FHYNDDGHT
+698 FHYNDDGHS
-707 MEYLEGKYTYI
+707 MEYLEGKYTYMDI
-718 LTFTPTDPCCKD
+718 KVVDGKEELKLINNGYSIEDIEIEIIK
-730 STSAS
+730 
-735 KCWLEKDTRNSDTLM
+735 
-750 C
+750 